1 MTPGADGEALRPDA
15 LPEGLERLLSDPEFQ
30 SRFRT
35 VLAGLKASAR
45 SEDPPN
51 DDGAP
56 EGNGDNAPAPATVE
70 EAVPTASVIPE
81 SDGLAS
87 VLSNPALLGMLP
99 GLLGGQPPSGPPAPR
114 PKGPEQRRR
123 DLLLALKPFLSRERG
138 EAIDMILKISQLGS
152 VIRTI
157 R

>member
-56 EGNGDNAPAPATVE
+56 EENDGNAPAPANAE
-70 EAVPTASVIPE
+70 EAFPTASVPD

-87 VLSNPALLGMLP
+87 VLSDPALLGMLP

-114 PKGPEQRRR
+114 PTGPEQRRR

-152 VIRTI
+152 VIRAI